1 MEQLLEATGENNLS
15 HYGVHWI
22 KRKTGTAMGKSESP
36 LKAEIVFSDEEKR
49 RLAKRKLRIRE
60 GFLQDHE
67 DINEVVNG
75 VRYVDDL
82 LLFSCLLCVS

>member
-1 MEQLLEATGENNLS
+1 
-15 HYGVHWI
+15 
-22 KRKTGTAMGKSESP
+22 MGKSESP

-49 RLAKRKLRIRE
+49 RLAKRTLLIRE

-67 DINEVVNG
+67 DINEVANG

-82 LLFSCLLCVS
+82 LLLSCLLCVS